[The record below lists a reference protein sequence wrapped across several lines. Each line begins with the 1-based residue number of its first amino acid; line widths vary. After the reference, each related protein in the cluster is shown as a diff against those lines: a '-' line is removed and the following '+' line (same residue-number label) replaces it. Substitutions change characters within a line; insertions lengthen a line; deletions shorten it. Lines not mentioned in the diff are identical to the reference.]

1 MENNIMLFTH
11 CLHVFPWILWAI
23 PSFVDITYN
32 WVFFP
37 VLHVDVYVL
46 HIICVKIY
54 PLVKLFWFVISSFRK
69 KDVYFKDGKNE
80 EGVGTFIC
88 ILAKK

>member
-1 MENNIMLFTH
+1 MFSLEFSEPSPL
-11 CLHVFPWILWAI
+11 LLILLTI
-23 PSFVDITYN
+23 GF
-32 WVFFP
+32 FFP